1 MRIAVLGGGLSGLAT
16 AHYLARRLLPAG
28 LRSATSPVSITVLEA
43 QDRWGG
49 WVDTQFTPVEA
60 TADLANP
67 FPAQNTVLC
76 ETGPRTLRPSG
87 IEAIALRQLVDT
99 LDLYD
104 WVTMCSRQSASAQ
117 NRFVYY
123 HDQLNRMPVGVLSLL
138 RSVRTVPALRGL
150 VSAVLREPWQ
160 PTYQQTL
167 ENVPD
172 AFDGTNHES
181 LRGIPADD
189 ESIYSFV
196 SRRLGPA
203 VADNLVSAVIHGI
216 YAGDIRTLSVDATM
230 RWLKDLE
237 RHHGSITRGVMTQ
250 AVRAAF
256 SRLKQPLGSQ
266 QSSSP
271 DATSDPHSTERLDTQ
286 HAARFWHNRTQALHR
301 RYAAEHQA
309 TAQGPHQPFWH
320 QLNQASVYTFQHGMA
335 TLIEALVAN
344 LSAYADDQV
353 QLMLQSP
360 VQRIR
365 PLGKDGVAI
374 DLVHRSEP
382 LLADHVVSALPAH
395 HLASLLK
402 SSPIPLLAANPA
414 VDVAVVNLAY
424 QGRRRPVDGFGYLVP
439 CSTPSDA
446 LGVVFDSCSAPEQD
460 CLFPSLPPLS
470 HATPH
475 LLQRLHTS
483 PVPIDRMT
491 VMMGGYQFA
500 RRFGAPADTFQTTQG
515 HRTMLQRA
523 LQMVDAQLPLAPL
536 STSPVERHQ
545 RPALVASR
553 VSVHRQCLPQY
564 LVGHRARLQQIQQ
577 ALRSQYGHALSVTGA
592 SYLGPSMNACVHHAR
607 QLVDDLVE
615 YGALSAKSAV
625 VVTGIDRALI

>member
-16 AHYLARRLLPAG
+16 AHYLARRLLPTG
-28 LRSATSPVSITVLEA
+28 LCSAASPVSITVLEA

-49 WVDTQFTPVEA
+49 WVDTQFAPVEA
-60 TADLANP
+60 TTDLANP

-87 IEAIALRQLVDT
+87 VEAIALRQLIDT
-99 LDLYD
+99 LDLYP

-123 HDQLNRMPVGVLSLL
+123 HDQLNRMPVGMLSLL
-138 RSVRTVPALRGL
+138 RSIRTVPALRGL

-160 PTYQQTL
+160 PTYQHASSHTSAAAS
-167 ENVPD
+167 N
-172 AFDGTNHES
+172 TNHGP
-181 LRGIPADD
+181 LGGITADD

-203 VADNLVSAVIHGI
+203 VADNLVSAMIHGI

-230 RWLKDLE
+230 RRLKDLE
-237 RHHGSITRGVMTQ
+237 RCHGSITKGMMAQTVQ
-250 AVRAAF
+250 AALTRF
-256 SRLKQPLGSQ
+256 RRPLGSHRSTNTGTAP
-266 QSSSP
+266 SS
-271 DATSDPHSTERLDTQ
+271 DVTEQLDTQ
-286 HAARFWHNRTQALHR
+286 LTDKFWYHRTQALHQ

-309 TAQGPHQPFWH
+309 TGQGPHRSFWH
-320 QLNQASVYTFQHGMA
+320 QMNQASVYTFQHGMA
-335 TLIEALVAN
+335 TLVEALVAH
-344 LSAYADDQV
+344 LSAYPDDQV
-353 QLMLQSP
+353 QLLLQNP
-360 VQRIR
+360 VQRVR
-365 PLGKDGVAI
+365 PLGKDGMAI

-395 HLASLLK
+395 HLAALLT
-402 SSPIPLLAANPA
+402 SSPIPLLTTNPA

-446 LGVVFDSCSAPEQD
+446 LGVVFDSCSAPKQD
-460 CLFPSLPPLS
+460 CLFPVLPPLS

-475 LLQRLHTS
+475 LLQPLHTS
-483 PVPIDRMT
+483 PVPIDRLT

-500 RRFGAPADTFQTTQG
+500 QRFGAPADAFQSPKG

-523 LQMVDAQLPLAPL
+523 LKMVDAQLPLAPL
-536 STSPVERHQ
+536 SVSPAERHQ
-545 RPALVASR
+545 RPTLVASR

-564 LVGHRARLQQIQQ
+564 LVGHRARLQHIRQT
-577 ALRSQYGHALSVTGA
+577 LRDQYGHTLSVTGA

-615 YGALSAKSAV
+615 YGALSAKPAV
-625 VVTGIDRALI
+625 VVTGIDRALV